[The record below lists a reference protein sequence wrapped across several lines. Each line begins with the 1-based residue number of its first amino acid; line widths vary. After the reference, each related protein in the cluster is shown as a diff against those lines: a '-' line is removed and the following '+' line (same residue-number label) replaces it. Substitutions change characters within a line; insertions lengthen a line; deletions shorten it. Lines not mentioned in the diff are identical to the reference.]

1 MTNILI
7 ANNQSDFECIAQ
19 LADTIW
25 REHYISIISLEQI
38 EYMLINFNSASAIE
52 AQIKQGALF
61 FYITFNDIPVG
72 YVAVKK
78 ETDFLFLSKIYVL
91 STYRGKKI
99 GKAALQHVVDMAN
112 SFKLNTIKLNVN
124 KFNTNS
130 IMAYEKLGFIKIK
143 SIITDIGNGFI
154 MDDYQMEKTM

>member
-1 MTNILI
+1 
-7 ANNQSDFECIAQ
+7 
-19 LADTIW
+19 
-25 REHYISIISLEQI
+25 
-38 EYMLINFNSASAIE
+38 
-52 AQIKQGALF
+52 
-61 FYITFNDIPVG
+61 
-72 YVAVKK
+72 VAVKK

-112 SFKLNTIKLNVN
+112 SFNLNTIKLNVN

-130 IMAYEKLGFIKIK
+130 ILAYKKLGFIKIK